1 MQGRSEDIQP
11 VNTVVES
18 PLNIEIPPTDLA
30 SYVFSAGTAKSRG
43 TPVYFNAEFPSQN
56 FSLAQAETCVKRIAK
71 GLQDLG
77 LKRGDRVLL
86 YSGNKLFF
94 PIVFWA
100 VPAAGCIFTGSS
112 PSASATGPYY
122 PTPLKSVD

>member
-1 MQGRSEDIQP
+1 M
-11 VNTVVES
+11 
-18 PLNIEIPPTDLA
+18 EIPTTDLA
-30 SYVFSAGTAKSRG
+30 SYVFSAGTTKSRR
-43 TPVYFNAEFPSQN
+43 TPVYFNAELLSQN
-56 FSLAQAETCVKRIAK
+56 FSLAQAEICVKRIAK

-100 VPAAGCIFTGSS
+100 VPAAGCIFTASS
-112 PSASATGPYY
+112 PSASSTGLYN
-122 PTPLKSVD
+122 LNSLSSID